1 VFEYYF
7 SGDKSWLQIDH
18 KKGRKLSV
26 NDQGA
31 VIVNSSEVSQILKT
45 QESQVRAMANNP
57 DNAAIYVG
65 VVVGGTF

>member
-1 VFEYYF
+1 MVTNRPQKRTEIVLTPDQF
-7 SGDKSWLQIDH
+7 
-18 KKGRKLSV
+18 SV